1 MIQETSEHATV
12 GLISALT
19 TYLWGKTEYNWH
31 QNVSVSLQRTSKRKS
46 KRQVLPPGSVT
57 LMRRC
62 AGLGWSAQ
70 CNVSRRFC
78 IWQKEREAD
87 SSCQCTVFGYAS
99 CELLETTELVERA
112 GERNTAAVQW
122 FLFLRD
128 PEASRCFYPFLESD
142 ATMGHSPSHIPLQ
155 ELWTVGA
162 TLSFLCPYCYHS
174 CSTDIQGR
182 GNTVSTVR
190 IICSW

>member
-57 LMRRC
+57 LMQRC

-112 GERNTAAVQW
+112 GERNTVAERGSVISVFKGSRGLKM
-122 FLFLRD
+122 FLPILGKW
-128 PEASRCFYPFLESD
+128 CYNGTL
-142 ATMGHSPSHIPLQ
+142 TLTHSLTR
-155 ELWTVGA
+155 TVNCGCY
-162 TLSFLCPYCYHS
+162 SFLPLPLLLPLL
-174 CSTDIQGR
+174 
-182 GNTVSTVR
+182 
-190 IICSW
+190 